1 MLVPRCV
8 VQGMVQEKRPTKT
21 YQWKMETLLNNNT
34 RIRKKENKARR
45 QVIEEGVVQVEALTG
60 QRGGAN
66 GCLLYTSPSPRDLS
80 TSRMPSSA

>member
-1 MLVPRCV
+1 
-8 VQGMVQEKRPTKT
+8 
-21 YQWKMETLLNNNT
+21 METLLNNNT

-66 GCLLYTSPSPRDLS
+66 GARWLAERSLLLEEEKTKIRKSV
-80 TSRMPSSA
+80 